1 MNSFEQFCNRSSSF
15 HGRARK
21 GTNRIALQ
29 HIKCGTEL
37 PQAGIRLAL
46 AFIHTTRRSTLS
58 FSLSLSCT
66 SLHTVPRVSDSR
78 VEKFPPKW
86 DFWAICVDFAF
97 RDAKSHR
104 ERVNTWFLLSEKII
118 AGRSELI
125 IFHRKNNVFHHNS
138 YVSHH
143 KMDFLSQM
151 RFLLYSIEASSY
163 RVLGKK

>member
-1 MNSFEQFCNRSSSF
+1 MIFFSTDVSLFPAESVFLFFLPFFSPLLLTSRLINVS
-15 HGRARK
+15 GR
-21 GTNRIALQ
+21 
-29 HIKCGTEL
+29 
-37 PQAGIRLAL
+37 IRMD
-46 AFIHTTRRSTLS
+46 IPHP
-58 FSLSLSCT
+58 
-66 SLHTVPRVSDSR
+66 VPRVSDSR

-138 YVSHH
+138 YVSHR